1 MKTPRR
7 RKPRRFTIGGFYRLI
22 RVPNLLIIVLTQ
34 YLSRIFLIGPRQEWR
49 AYLLDQRLFLL
60 VLSTVLIAAAGYI
73 INDYYD
79 VKIDTINKPKRVVI
93 GRMLRRRM
101 AMISHSVL
109 NALGLAIGLYLGKA
123 VLFFNFIAIFL
134 LWLYSNQLKRLPFI
148 GNVVVALL
156 TSASLFILAV
166 YYQQNQ
172 QFVYTYAVFAF
183 FISLIREI
191 IKDMEDVKGDAS
203 FGCQTLPIVWGMR
216 RTKVL
221 LYILMALFLVVVFSM
236 AKHLHPYMIG
246 HFILLVFLPLV
257 WLIFRL
263 MKADTRREYNYMS
276 GLCKFIM
283 LSGIL
288 SMLWL

>member
-7 RKPRRFTIGGFYRLI
+7 RKPRRFTLGGFYRLI

-34 YLSRIFLIGPRQEWR
+34 YLSRIFLIGPREEWKS
-49 AYLLDQRLFLL
+49 YLLDYHLFLL

-79 VKIDTINKPKRVVI
+79 VKIDMINKPKRVVI

-101 AMISHSVL
+101 AMSAHTAL
-109 NALGLAIGLYLGKA
+109 NVLGLAIGLYLGKA
-123 VLFFNFIAIFL
+123 VFLFNFTAAFL

-148 GNVVVALL
+148 GNVVIALL
-156 TSASLFILAV
+156 TSASLTILAV
-166 YYQQNQ
+166 YYKQNEAL
-172 QFVYTYAVFAF
+172 VYIYSVFAF
-183 FISLIREI
+183 FIALIREV

-216 RTKVL
+216 RTKFL
-221 LYILMALFLVVVFSM
+221 LYILTALFLIVVFSM
-236 AKHLHPYMIG
+236 ANHLHPYMIG
-246 HFILLVFLPLV
+246 HFFLLVFLPLV

-263 MKADTRREYNYMS
+263 AKADTRKEYNYMS